1 MNNIKRFTFILA
13 TLLLFSGIAMMAPVS
28 AHDGGSGSGND
39 SSDSTEAENESHD
52 LTEQFR
58 QQAKMKVREER
69 NNGKEHSQQMRQK
82 SCEARKTNLTKR
94 MNRAVLQA
102 EKHKAV
108 FDKIYTRVK
117 DFYVNKQLNVTDY
130 DTLTAAV
137 DEAQTNAQ
145 ASVDSLKTLDVSVDC
160 ASQNVAEGVSA
171 FREAVKTTHD
181 SLKDYR
187 KSLVNLI
194 NSLKGDSTGTHDS
207 TSGEDSG
214 DTTDTTNQTETT
226 Q

>member
-28 AHDGGSGSGND
+28 AHDGSSGSGND
-39 SSDSTEAENESHD
+39 SSETEVENEAND

-58 QQAKMKVREER
+58 QKGKDKIHELRMSGQERSQAA
-69 NNGKEHSQQMRQK
+69 RQK
-82 SCEARKTNLTKR
+82 SCEARKANLTKR

-160 ASQNVAEGVSA
+160 ASQNVAEGVGA
-171 FREAVKTTHD
+171 FREAVKTTRD

-187 KSLVNLI
+187 KSLVDLI
-194 NSLKGDSTGTHDS
+194 NSLKGASTGNHDS